1 MSFIN
6 YYEILEIQ
14 QTSDEAV
21 IRKAFNK
28 LAKKYH
34 PDKNI
39 GDKSAEIK
47 MIKINDAI
55 GILLNTISRK
65 AHDEQLEEE
74 NAKRLRQSNAVKAY
88 NEGSEATS
96 REDFQAAIKHF
107 TKAIELNPKYIIAY
121 AHRGLAYKNLRKY
134 DEAIADYSKAI
145 ELDPKY
151 MPAYANRG
159 YAYQNLNRHTE
170 AIADYSKAIEL
181 EPKNPSIYYNRGLA
195 FNDLNKHPEAIAD
208 HTKAIELDP
217 KNAGAYANRGYAYQ
231 NLNRHTEAIA
241 DYSKAIELEPKNP
254 SIYYNRGLAFNDLN
268 KHPEAIADHTKAIE
282 LDPKFANAANNKAKK
297 KAEKEVMSESNF
309 LWPSGYDKLLAEAK
323 AWDETET
330 WKKAKAEE
338 KAKAEAKDNARA
350 NAAKAEVLARQS
362 RDKAAEAWAAE
373 CRSKEEADA
382 LATRENAEAE
392 EQKTTWLHKL
402 WKLMTA
408 TK

>member
-1 MSFIN
+1 MPFIN

-217 KNAGAYANRGYAYQ
+217 K
-231 NLNRHTEAIA
+231 
-241 DYSKAIELEPKNP
+241 
-254 SIYYNRGLAFNDLN
+254 
-268 KHPEAIADHTKAIE
+268 
-282 LDPKFANAANNKAKK
+282 FANAANNKAKK